1 MFKPLNKIL
10 HSSLV
15 ACALFAA
22 ASAHAGDITIGAD
35 FPMSGPN
42 ATYGDIFG
50 AGANLAAEHI
60 NADHM
65 LDGKLT
71 IQYEDSQA
79 LPQQGLIA
87 MTKLVNVAKAP
98 YVMTAF
104 TGVSKA
110 ASTVAARTRTVAVN
124 GGGVGPDLA
133 ELGPYFW
140 NVIPLIN
147 AEIDTMVPY
156 LVKER
161 NFKRFVLIYV
171 DDPLGQAVAKDMP
184 AILSKV
190 GGKMLDAMS
199 IPVTEQQ
206 FSGIAAKVR
215 SDNPDVIYIASYGA
229 QELQLIKQLRDNGL
243 TQQIAS
249 YSALAIPGTL
259 ALPQAKGALYTT
271 QHMDWSSADPV
282 TKRFVDDYSKKYN
295 KQPTA
300 YVANYYNA
308 VRLFA
313 LLAQDLE
320 KHKQPVTGENL
331 LKARKEMKTFDMVG
345 GKMVFNENGTVTMP
359 IQVNEVEDQASKIV
373 YAGK

>member
-22 ASAHAGDITIGAD
+22 APAHAGDITIGAD

-147 AEIDTMVPY
+147 AEIGTMVPY

-184 AILSKV
+184 TILSKV

-215 SDNPDVIYIASYGA
+215 SDCPDYIA
-229 QELQLIKQLRDNGL
+229 
-243 TQQIAS
+243 
-249 YSALAIPGTL
+249 
-259 ALPQAKGALYTT
+259 
-271 QHMDWSSADPV
+271 
-282 TKRFVDDYSKKYN
+282 
-295 KQPTA
+295 
-300 YVANYYNA
+300 
-308 VRLFA
+308 VR
-313 LLAQDLE
+313 
-320 KHKQPVTGENL
+320 
-331 LKARKEMKTFDMVG
+331 
-345 GKMVFNENGTVTMP
+345 
-359 IQVNEVEDQASKIV
+359 
-373 YAGK
+373 